1 MKSYLAKVK
10 KKITYGTL
18 SVAYMYY
25 LVTKD
30 YIVSVSPPLSMLDS

>member
-10 KKITYGTL
+10 EITYGRL

-30 YIVSVSPPLSMLDS
+30 YIYSVSPPLSMLDS